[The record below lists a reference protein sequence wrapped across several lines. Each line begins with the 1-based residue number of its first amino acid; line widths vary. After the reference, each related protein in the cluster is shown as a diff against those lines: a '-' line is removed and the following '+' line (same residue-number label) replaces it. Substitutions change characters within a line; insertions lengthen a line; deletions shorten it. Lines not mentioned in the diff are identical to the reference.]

1 MEVKMPF
8 MSCYWISHQNQSP
21 GYLILSK
28 IPVSA
33 RFSVPLNAMS
43 QPEWPRALSITHNR
57 ERKTLLWSDLIK
69 SRRRDEREGKYTT
82 WFN

>member
-1 MEVKMPF
+1 MPF

-33 RFSVPLNAMS
+33 RFSVLFNALS
-43 QPEWPRALSITHNR
+43 QPEQPRAPSITYDR
-57 ERKTLLWSDLIK
+57 ERKTLLWPDLIK
-69 SRRRDEREGKYTT
+69 SRHMDEWEGKYTT